1 MEPGFVDLLIRIG
14 SAGAEGR
21 QYPVEAVIDGQA
33 EFFGGNLELD
43 PEALLAQAL
52 DVAAYG
58 EILSAALFSRP
69 IQRAYDHAFSRAR
82 ERCAGRLRLRLQIDP
97 DASELQA
104 LRWER
109 LTLRQ
114 EGRTTPAAVAMQTP
128 FSRYTALEQE
138 RPAPLSE
145 RPIQM
150 LIAVANP
157 QGLEDWRLPP
167 ADVEREVSSLWE
179 GLASLASPANLTISV
194 LPGRSGLST
203 RLVEALQG
211 RGGRVLTGMTG
222 IAALSDLMRQFHV
235 VHLIAHGSFR
245 PGPSGSPG
253 STRLLLEAPDGAPDL
268 VTDDELAS
276 RWGAAAPLP
285 RLVYL
290 AACESAVRGD
300 SATQAFVGL
309 GPKLVAAGVP
319 AVVAMQDQVPM
330 DVSTA
335 LTRRFFESLLL
346 HGAVDQALNE
356 ARWLLY
362 ERRSLDWSIPVLYMR
377 LEEGRLFSPDPQR
390 EALQAMAAWSREGLG
405 RLEPPLPIEVV
416 HAPADAGA
424 AALARLEH
432 AEEAGY
438 EIEQIA
444 PELVLAEEGESQ
456 PFVVLL
462 GGEGTGKSVYLR
474 SLVGKVAEESLN
486 GLRSQDYLPLL
497 LDLAGDPGGDQRSA
511 LGRGAGT
518 EGLLFAALRR
528 FWPDLAPRRFRALCT
543 DPKGPTFLFLI
554 DNTNALTGTERLT
567 LFQDLSALMG
577 HGKRHRFLVSC
588 DPSWLHQGYIKE
600 LPVTDFLVVK
610 RLSFPRVESYLSSL
624 GDPAG
629 DELGEA
635 LRAQRLFDLAGLPW
649 LLVHMLKDTRAGRP
663 PRSRTAVLAG
673 FINSALGTLPTR
685 GGIRLQARES
695 LRAMA
700 RELQF
705 RRCRSL
711 PLERTLEVLDAVRSK
726 REYRL
731 LEMLDALVDSR
742 LLARVGQDQVQF
754 SYPGLQAYCCADALQ
769 SRGDRKALVD
779 DIAATLGRLSR
790 LRWWANTLVL
800 FAGMTEEIDTLV
812 ASILQGSS
820 AGQEERVFLAAR
832 CIEEN
837 AGVALDPL
845 LREQLVAALL
855 QRADP
860 SQEPRVSVRTRAI
873 RAIQRLQ
880 EKSAIPHLVRIA
892 FAPARTNWLGK
903 HVVEYSPVRLAAIE
917 ALRSLGRPALY
928 LVRAEL
934 PVLAELLGH
943 WIAADVAGIEQHLL
957 AGDGQERPVAAFLLA
972 MLRRPESD
980 DRLIVHF
987 HRAGHDQATSW
998 ALTDALTLVEPG
1010 RVAREAIL
1018 PYVDPG
1024 SGEPR
1029 RFEGASQA
1037 AQRDRRRQIAY
1048 LIGRL
1053 KPRDPWAR
1061 RYLEHC
1067 VLEPLDVPLKG
1078 YAIRAFGDLLDT
1090 SQKGQLERLALGDFT
1105 GVATGRR
1112 SSERDRLW
1120 LRQVAVET
1128 LALIGDSETVQRL
1141 RRERRP
1147 DQPWTPELELALF
1160 RTGEEIASRVWEAA
1174 GSDGGCR

>member
-1 MEPGFVDLLIRIG
+1 MEQCFVDLLIRIG
-14 SAGAEGR
+14 SSGGAGLK
-21 QYPVEAVIDGQA
+21 YPVEAVIDGSA
-33 EFFGGNLELD
+33 EFYGGILELD

-69 IQRAYDHAFSRAR
+69 VQRAYDQAFSRAR
-82 ERCAGRLRLRLQIDP
+82 ERCTGRMRLRLQIDP
-97 DASELQA
+97 DARELQA

-145 RPIQM
+145 RPIRM

-157 QGLEDWRLPP
+157 LALEDWKLPP
-167 ADVEREVSSLWE
+167 VDVEREVSSLWD
-179 GLASLASPANLTISV
+179 GLAPLASPANLSISV
-194 LPGRSGLST
+194 LPGRSGLSA
-203 RLVEALQG
+203 RLSEALDS
-211 RGGRVLTGMTG
+211 RGGRVITGVTG
-222 IAALSDLMRQFHV
+222 IAALSELMRQFHV

-245 PGPSGSPG
+245 PGPAGSPG

-276 RWGAAAPLP
+276 RWGAASPLP
-285 RLVYL
+285 RLIYL

-300 SATQAFVGL
+300 STASTFVGL
-309 GPKLVAAGVP
+309 GPKLVAAEVP

-330 DVSTA
+330 DASKA
-335 LTRRFFESLLL
+335 LTRGFFESLLL
-346 HGAVDQALNE
+346 HGVVDQALNE

-362 ERRSLDWSIPVLYMR
+362 EQRSLDWSIPVLYMR
-377 LEEGRLFSPDPQR
+377 LEEGRLFSPDPLR
-390 EALQAMAAWSREGLG
+390 EALQAMVAWSRGVWRAWSRPCRSRWSTPRPMPAPRRWLG
-405 RLEPPLPIEVV
+405 WSTPRR
-416 HAPADAGA
+416 PATRSSRSPGA
-424 AALARLEH
+424 AARR
-432 AEEAGY
+432 G
-438 EIEQIA
+438 
-444 PELVLAEEGESQ
+444 PETQ

-474 SLVGKVAEESLN
+474 GLVGQLAEQSLS
-486 GLRSQDYLPLL
+486 GVRSQGYLPLL
-497 LDLAGDPGGDQRSA
+497 LDLASAPADDRRGA
-511 LGRGAGT
+511 LGRGAGL
-518 EGLLFAALRR
+518 EELLCAALRR
-528 FWPDLAPRRFRALCT
+528 FWPDLTPRRFRALWT
-543 DPKGPTFLFLI
+543 DPQGPILLLLI
-554 DNTNALTGTERLT
+554 DNTNALNRSERMT
-567 LFQDLSALMG
+567 LLQDLSALLG
-577 HGKRHRFLVSC
+577 RGKRHRVLVSC
-588 DPSWLHQGYIKE
+588 DPSWLYQGYTKE

-624 GDPAG
+624 EDPAG
-629 DELGEA
+629 KELGEA
-635 LRAQRLFDLAGLPW
+635 LREHRLFDLAGLPW
-649 LLVHMLKDTRAGRP
+649 LLFHMLKDTRASRP

-673 FINSALGTLPTR
+673 FIASALCTLPPH
-685 GGIRLQARES
+685 GGIRGQARES
-695 LRAMA
+695 LRALA
-700 RELQF
+700 HELQF

-731 LEMLDALVDSR
+731 LEMLDALVEAR

-754 SYPGLQAYCCADALQ
+754 TYPGLQAYCCADALH
-769 SRGDRKALVD
+769 SLGDWRALVD

-800 FAGMTEEIDTLV
+800 FAGMTEDIDTLV
-812 ASILQGSS
+812 ASILHGSS

-837 AGVALDPL
+837 AGVAVDPL

-855 QRADP
+855 QLADP
-860 SQEPRVSVRTRAI
+860 SYESRIPVRTRAI
-873 RAIQRLQ
+873 RALQRLQ
-880 EKSAIPHLVRIA
+880 EESAIPHLVRIA

-903 HVVEYSPVRLAAIE
+903 QVVEYSPVRLAAIE
-917 ALRSLGRPALY
+917 ALRSLGRPALTQ
-928 LVRAEL
+928 VRAEL

-943 WIAADVAGIEQHLL
+943 WIDADVAGIEHHLL
-957 AGDGQERPVAAFLLA
+957 AGDQVERPVAAFLLG
-972 MLRRPESD
+972 MLRRPEAD
-980 DRLIVHF
+980 DRVIAHF
-987 HRAGHDQATSW
+987 QRPDNDQTTSW
-998 ALTDALTLVEPG
+998 ALTDALTLVDPA
-1010 RVAREAIL
+1010 RVAKEAIL
-1018 PYVDPG
+1018 PFVDPS
-1024 SGEPR
+1024 SGAPR

-1061 RYLEHC
+1061 RYLEHS
-1067 VLEPLDVPLKG
+1067 LREPLDVALKG
-1078 YAIRAFGDLLDT
+1078 YAIRAFGDLLET
-1090 SQKGQLERLALGDFT
+1090 GQKGLLERLALGDFT

-1112 SSERDRLW
+1112 LPERDRLW

-1128 LALIGDSETVQRL
+1128 LALIGDLATVQRL
-1141 RRERRP
+1141 RRERRS

-1160 RTGEEIASRVWEAA
+1160 RTAEEITARVWEAA
-1174 GSDGGCR
+1174 RSDASRDS

>member
-14 SAGAEGR
+14 STGAAGR
-21 QYPVEAVIDGQA
+21 QYPVEAVIDGSS
-33 EFFGGNLELD
+33 EFFGGILELD
-43 PEALLAQAL
+43 TQALLAQTL
-52 DVAAYG
+52 DLAAYG
-58 EILSAALFSRP
+58 DTLSEALFSRP
-69 IQRAYDHAFSRAR
+69 IQRAYDQAFSRAQ
-82 ERCAGRLRLRLQIDP
+82 ERCAGRMRLRLQIDP

-114 EGRTTPAAVAMQTP
+114 RGRAMPAAVAMETP

-138 RPAPLSE
+138 RPAPLGE
-145 RPIQM
+145 RPIRM

-157 QGLEDWRLPP
+157 LGLDGWRLPP
-167 ADVEREVSSLWE
+167 VDVEAEVSSLWE
-179 GLASLASPANLTISV
+179 GLAGLTSPADLMLSV

-203 RLVEALQG
+203 QLTDALQG
-211 RGGRVLTGMTG
+211 HGGRVLSGMTG
-222 IAALSDLMRQFHV
+222 IAALSDLMRQFQV
-235 VHLIAHGSFR
+235 VHLIAHGAFR
-245 PGPSGSPG
+245 AGAAGGAG

-276 RWGAAAPLP
+276 RWGAATPLP

-290 AACESAVRGD
+290 AACESATRGD
-300 SATQAFVGL
+300 STRQAFVGL

-319 AVVAMQDQVPM
+319 AVVAMQDPVPM
-330 DVSTA
+330 DVSQA
-335 LTRRFFESLLL
+335 LTRRFFESLLR
-346 HGAVDQALNE
+346 HGVVDQALNE

-377 LEEGRLFSPDPQR
+377 LAQGRLFDPDPLR
-390 EALQAMAAWSREGLG
+390 ETLQGMVAWSHEDLG

-438 EIEQIA
+438 AVEQIA
-444 PELVLAEEGESQ
+444 PELLLAGDCESQ
-456 PFVVLL
+456 PCVVLL

-474 SLVGKVAEESLN
+474 GLVGQLAEQSLS
-486 GLRSQDYLPLL
+486 GVRSQGYLPLL
-497 LDLAGDPGGDQRSA
+497 LDLASAPADDRRGA
-511 LGRGAGT
+511 LGRGAGL
-518 EGLLFAALRR
+518 EELLCAALRR
-528 FWPDLAPRRFRALCT
+528 FWPDLTPRRFRALWT
-543 DPKGPTFLFLI
+543 DPQGPILLLLI
-554 DNTNALTGTERLT
+554 DNTNALNGSERMT
-567 LFQDLSALMG
+567 LLQDLSTLAHRG
-577 HGKRHRFLVSC
+577 RRHRVLMSC
-588 DPSWLHQGYIKE
+588 DPSWLHQAYTKE
-600 LPVTDFLVVK
+600 LPVTDFLLVK

-624 GDPAG
+624 EDPAG
-629 DELGEA
+629 KELGEA
-635 LRAQRLFDLAGLPW
+635 LREHRLFDLAGLPW
-649 LLVHMLKDTRAGRP
+649 LLFHMLKDTRASRP

-673 FINSALGTLPTR
+673 FIASALCTLPPH
-685 GGIRLQARES
+685 GGIRGQARES
-695 LRAMA
+695 LRALA
-700 RELQF
+700 HELQF

-731 LEMLDALVDSR
+731 LEMLDALVEAR

-754 SYPGLQAYCCADALQ
+754 TYPGLQAYCCADALH
-769 SRGDRKALVD
+769 SLGDWRVLVD

-800 FAGMTEEIDTLV
+800 FAGMTEDIDTLV
-812 ASILQGSS
+812 ASILHGSS

-837 AGVALDPL
+837 AGVAVDPL

-855 QRADP
+855 QLADP
-860 SQEPRVSVRTRAI
+860 SYESRIPVRTRAI
-873 RAIQRLQ
+873 RALQRLQ
-880 EKSAIPHLVRIA
+880 EESAIPHLVRIA

-903 HVVEYSPVRLAAIE
+903 QVVEYSPVRLAAIE
-917 ALRSLGRPALY
+917 ALRSLGHPALTQ
-928 LVRAEL
+928 VRAEL

-943 WIAADVAGIEQHLL
+943 WIDADVAGIEHHLL
-957 AGDGQERPVAAFLLA
+957 AGDQVERPVAAFLLG
-972 MLRRPESD
+972 MLRRPEAD
-980 DRLIVHF
+980 DRVIAHF
-987 HRAGHDQATSW
+987 QRPDNDQTTSW
-998 ALTDALTLVEPG
+998 ALTDALTLVDPA
-1010 RVAREAIL
+1010 RVAKEAIL
-1018 PYVDPG
+1018 PFVDPG
-1024 SGEPR
+1024 SGAPR
-1029 RFEGASQA
+1029 RFDGASQA

-1067 VLEPLDVPLKG
+1067 LREHQDVALKG
-1078 YAIRAFGDLLDT
+1078 YAIRAIGELLDT
-1090 SQKGQLERLALGDFT
+1090 GQKRSLERLALGDFT
-1105 GVATGRR
+1105 DIATGPRWPQ
-1112 SSERDRLW
+1112 RDCLW

-1128 LALIGDSETVQRL
+1128 LALIGDSETIQRL
-1141 RRERRP
+1141 RRERLP

-1160 RTGEEIASRVWEAA
+1160 RTGEEIASRAWEAA
-1174 GSDGGCR
+1174 GPENLRR

>member
-1 MEPGFVDLLIRIG
+1 MEQCFVDLLIRIG
-14 SAGAEGR
+14 SSGGAGL

-33 EFFGGNLELD
+33 EFFGGILELNL
-43 PEALLAQAL
+43 EALLAQAL

-69 IQRAYDHAFSRAR
+69 IQRAYDQAFSRAR
-82 ERCAGRLRLRLQIDP
+82 ERCAGRMRLRLQIDP

-167 ADVEREVSSLWE
+167 VDVEREVSSLWE

-203 RLVEALQG
+203 RLVEALQE
-211 RGGRVLTGMTG
+211 RGGRRVAGMTG
-222 IAALSDLMRQFHV
+222 IAVLSDLMRQFHV

-253 STRLLLEAPDGAPDL
+253 STRLFLEAPDGAPDL

-300 SATQAFVGL
+300 STTQAFVGL

-330 DVSTA
+330 DASTA

-346 HGAVDQALNE
+346 HGVVDQALNE

-377 LEEGRLFSPDPQR
+377 LEEGRLFSPDPLR

-497 LDLAGDPGGDQRSA
+497 LDLASDPGGDQRSA
-511 LGRGAGT
+511 LGRGAGM

-567 LFQDLSALMG
+567 LFQDLSALVG
-577 HGKRHRFLVSC
+577 RGKRHRVLVSC

-624 GDPAG
+624 EDPAG
-629 DELGEA
+629 KELGEV
-635 LRAQRLFDLAGLPW
+635 RLFDLAGLPW
-649 LLVHMLKDTRAGRP
+649 LLFHMLKDTRTGRP

-673 FINSALGTLPTR
+673 FIASALSTLPTR
-685 GGIRLQARES
+685 GGIRGQARES
-695 LRAMA
+695 LRALA

-845 LREQLVAALL
+845 LRDQLVAALL
-855 QRADP
+855 QLTDP
-860 SQEPRVSVRTRAI
+860 SREPRVSVRTRAI

-880 EKSAIPHLVRIA
+880 EESAIPHLVRIA
-892 FAPARTNWLGK
+892 FGTARTNWLGEQ
-903 HVVEYSPVRLAAIE
+903 VVEYSPVRLAAIA
-917 ALRSLGRPALY
+917 ALRSLGRPALDF
-928 LVRAEL
+928 VRAEL
-934 PVLAELLGH
+934 SVLAELLRH
-943 WIAADVAGIEQHLL
+943 WIDADVAGIEHHLL
-957 AGDGQERPVAAFLLA
+957 EGDERERPVAAFLLG
-972 MLRRPESD
+972 MLRRPEAD
-980 DRLIVHF
+980 DRLIADF
-987 HRAGHDQATSW
+987 HRPDNDQTTGW
-998 ALTDALTLVEPG
+998 ALTDALTLVDPA

-1018 PYVDPG
+1018 PFVDPS
-1024 SGEPR
+1024 SGAPR
-1029 RFEGASQA
+1029 RFEGASRT

-1067 VLEPLDVPLKG
+1067 LRELPDVPLKG
-1078 YAIRAFGDLLDT
+1078 YAIRAFGDLLET
-1090 SQKGQLERLALGDFT
+1090 GQKGQLERLALGDFT
-1105 GVATGRR
+1105 GVATGRHWP
-1112 SSERDRLW
+1112 ERDRLW

-1128 LALIGDSETVQRL
+1128 LALIGDLETVQRL
-1141 RRERRP
+1141 RRERRS

-1160 RTGEEIASRVWEAA
+1160 RTAEEITSRVWEAEGSNA
-1174 GSDGGCR
+1174 GRDS